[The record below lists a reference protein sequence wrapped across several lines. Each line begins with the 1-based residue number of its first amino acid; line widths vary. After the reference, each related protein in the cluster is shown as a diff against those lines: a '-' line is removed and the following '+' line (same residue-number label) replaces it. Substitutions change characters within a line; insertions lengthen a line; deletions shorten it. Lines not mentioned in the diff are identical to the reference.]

1 MRIVRRLLS
10 DILYICLI
18 GFGVWC
24 MFYQYNLIE
33 NQNFFA
39 SIPNI
44 FKAHMILII
53 PTIAVA
59 LIIKLILKCE
69 FTNIPTGM
77 FSIVPYLITLIIFSF
92 REAYII
98 EKAGIILSVIISLIN
113 VFIEGLLPFIAMF
126 IIMPSDSGSSV
137 RTYEDYYYNN
147 DNKHNEGNKDNKKK
161 RIDDYTTIHNSDGT
175 TSIAHTFGEEGST
188 MTSITHSDGSRSTI
202 FDDTIGGE
210 RTINVIKK

>member
-18 GFGVWC
+18 GFGIWC

-53 PTIAVA
+53 PTIVVA

-98 EKAGIILSVIISLIN
+98 EKAGIILSVVISLIN

-137 RTYEDYYYNN
+137 RTYEDYYYNK
-147 DNKHNEGNKDNKKK
+147 DNKDNKSNEKK
-161 RIDDYTTIHNSDGT
+161 KINDYTFIHNSDGT
-175 TSIAHTFGEEGST
+175 TSVAHTFGEEGST
-188 MTSITHSDGSRSTI
+188 MTSITNSDGSGSTI
-202 FDDTIGGE
+202 FDDTIGGQ